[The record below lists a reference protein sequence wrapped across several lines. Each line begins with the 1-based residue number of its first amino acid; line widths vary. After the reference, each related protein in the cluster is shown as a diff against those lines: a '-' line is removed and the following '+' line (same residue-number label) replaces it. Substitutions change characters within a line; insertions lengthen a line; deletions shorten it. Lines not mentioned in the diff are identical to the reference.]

1 MASAGIN
8 FAGLT
13 PQNGALQ
20 ELAELIFLNL
30 QEEDKLGQLLVF
42 MTEQRNGKKVGFV
55 GKPGLLGKASEGCN
69 PTYDS
74 HLTATSEKTWDIKE
88 WQISEKICYEDLVGT
103 IAQHFAQNGTDV
115 ADLTDTEYMDEIVRP
130 LFEQAI
136 PELIIRYAFFGDKD
150 IAANELQDGVS
161 EGAFNLIDGIWKQLF
176 TAVTEGKTKR
186 VTIEANTKQTVD
198 AQYEAMRTPGAATGV
213 LNDLIIRTPAK
224 MRNLANRRFIVTQA
238 FADMLNLDIQENNKG
253 SNLQWESIFAGIQ
266 KTSYQGVELLAV
278 PQFDEIIQN
287 YLKNTTNANAYDKP
301 FRVIYGPKDN
311 FRAGT
316 ESKETLATL
325 KVWFNEDEQTNK
337 MLAKDTLGALVV
349 ADDYAA
355 VAY

>member
-13 PQNGALQ
+13 PQNGALR
-20 ELAELIFLNL
+20 ELAELIFLNI

-42 MTEQRNGKKVGFV
+42 MTEQMNGKKVGFV

-69 PTYDS
+69 PTYDN
-74 HLTATSEKTWDIKE
+74 HLTATSEKTWEIKE
-88 WQISEKICYEDLVGT
+88 WQISEKICYEDLIGT
-103 IAQHFAQNGTDV
+103 IAQHFAQNGSDV
-115 ADLTDTEYMDEIVRP
+115 ADLTDTEYMDTIVRP
-130 LFEQAI
+130 IFEQAI
-136 PELIIRYAFFGDKD
+136 PELIIRFAFFGDKD
-150 IAANELQDGVS
+150 IESGELQDGVDV
-161 EGAFNLIDGIWKQLF
+161 GAFNLIDGIWKQLF
-176 TAVTEGKTKR
+176 TGVTEGKTRR
-186 VTIEANTKQTVD
+186 VAIAANEATTVD
-198 AQYEAMRTPGAATGV
+198 AQYEAMRQAGSATGV
-213 LNDLIIRTPAK
+213 LNELIIRTPAK
-224 MRNLANRRFIVTQA
+224 MRNLAGRRFIVTQA
-238 FADMLNLDIQENNKG
+238 FADMLNLDIQMNNKG
-253 SNLQWESIFAGIQ
+253 SELQWESIFAGIQ

-278 PQFDEIIQN
+278 PQFDEIIQS

-301 FRVIYGPKDN
+301 FRVIYGSKDN

-316 ESKETLATL
+316 ESKESIATL

-349 ADDYAA
+349 SEEYAA

>member
-13 PQNGALQ
+13 PQNGALR

-42 MTEQRNGKKVGFV
+42 MTEQMNGKKVGFV

-69 PTYDS
+69 PTYDN
-74 HLTATSEKTWDIKE
+74 HLTATSEKTWEIKE
-88 WQISEKICYEDLVGT
+88 WQISEKICYDDLIGT
-103 IAQHFAQNGTDV
+103 IAQHFAQNGSDV
-115 ADLTDTEYMDEIVRP
+115 ADLTDTEYMDTIVRP
-130 LFEQAI
+130 IFEQAI

-150 IAANELQDGVS
+150 IEAGELQDGTPV
-161 EGAFNLIDGIWKQLF
+161 GAFNLLDGIWKQLF
-176 TAVTEGKTKR
+176 TGVTEGKTKR
-186 VTIEANTKQTVD
+186 IAIAANEKTTVD
-198 AQYEAMRTPGAATGV
+198 EQYQEMRKPGAATGV
-213 LNDLIIRTPAK
+213 LNELIIRTPAK
-224 MRNLANRRFIVTQA
+224 MRNLAGRRFIVTQA

-253 SNLQWESIFAGIQ
+253 SELQWESIFAGIQ
-266 KTSYQGVELLAV
+266 KTNYQGVELLAV
-278 PQFDEIIQN
+278 PQFDEIIQS
-287 YLKNTTNANAYDKP
+287 YLKNTTNAGAYDKP
-301 FRVIYGPKDN
+301 FRVIYGSKDN

-316 ESKETLATL
+316 ESKEAIATL

-349 ADDYAA
+349 SEEYAA

>member
-13 PQNGALQ
+13 PQNGALR
-20 ELAELIFLNL
+20 ELAELIFLNI

-42 MTEQRNGKKVGFV
+42 MTEQMNGKKVGFV

-69 PTYDS
+69 PTYDN
-74 HLTATSEKTWDIKE
+74 HLTATSEKTWEIKE
-88 WQISEKICYEDLVGT
+88 WQISEKICYEDLIGT
-103 IAQHFAQNGTDV
+103 IAQHFAQNGSDV
-115 ADLTDTEYMDEIVRP
+115 ADLTDTEYMDTIVRP
-130 LFEQAI
+130 IFEQAI
-136 PELIIRYAFFGDKD
+136 PELIIRFAFFGDKD
-150 IAANELQDGVS
+150 IESGELQDGVDV
-161 EGAFNLIDGIWKQLF
+161 GAFNLIDGIWKQLF
-176 TAVTEGKTKR
+176 TGVTEGKTRR
-186 VTIEANTKQTVD
+186 VAIAANDATTVD
-198 AQYEAMRTPGAATGV
+198 AQYEAMRQAGAATGV
-213 LNDLIIRTPAK
+213 LNELIIRTPAK
-224 MRNLANRRFIVTQA
+224 MRNLAGRRFIVTQA
-238 FADMLNLDIQENNKG
+238 FADMLNLDIQMNNKG
-253 SNLQWESIFAGIQ
+253 SELQWESIFAGIQ

-278 PQFDEIIQN
+278 PQFDEIIQS

-301 FRVIYGPKDN
+301 FRVIYGSKDN

-316 ESKETLATL
+316 ESKESIATL

-349 ADDYAA
+349 SEEYAA